1 MFNLPVPLLPFPGIG
16 LNTAVSIPVGTVV
29 AFAGMIASSPSIPPS
44 EYTTS
49 IEVFGWMICNGK
61 QLLVSEYPELFAVLG
76 YLYGGEGDKFNLP
89 DYRGLFLRGVDGDAN
104 NDPDKSS
111 RKYVKNKNN
120 PDPYDGVGST
130 QDDALQTHQH
140 TYNVG
145 APSAGQGS
153 PASAAPT
160 PASQELTGKPTNSLL
175 SNDVRTSDAE
185 TRPKNIAV
193 HYIIKFTNS

>member
-1 MFNLPVPLLPFPGIG
+1 MFNLPVPPLPFPGIG

-29 AFAGMIASSPSIPPS
+29 AFAGKIASSPSILPS

-49 IEVFGWMICNGK
+49 IEAFGWMVCDGR

-76 YLYGGEGDKFNLP
+76 YLYGGEGGMFNIP
-89 DYRGLFLRGVDGDAN
+89 DYRGFFLRGVDGDAN
-104 NDPDKSS
+104 NDPDKSN

-120 PDPYDGVGST
+120 SAPYDGVGST

-140 TYNVG
+140 IYSVG
-145 APSAGQGS
+145 SPSTGQGS

-160 PASQELTGKPTNSLL
+160 PATQDLTSKPTDSVLPPGN
-175 SNDVRTSDAE
+175 VRISAE